1 MTAGNGNVGIV
12 DYGMGN
18 IRSVMNALEEL
29 GVASRLVSDPDEIEA
44 FDRVILPGVGAFE
57 EAMENLRAGGLIEA
71 LDRHVAA
78 GKYLL
83 GVCLGM
89 QLMCRESS
97 EDGEHA
103 GLGWFDAQVIPLPKL
118 PGLKV
123 PHMGWNGIAFRS
135 EHPILNGLE
144 SGGDVY
150 FVHSYHVE
158 CEEESDVVATTGHGI
173 EFTSMIARDNLLG
186 MQFHPEK
193 SQGIGL
199 KLLQNFV
206 EA

>member
-1 MTAGNGNVGIV
+1 MINGNQNIGIV

-18 IRSVMNALEEL
+18 IRSVTNALEEL
-29 GVASRLVSDPDEIEA
+29 GAASRLISTPDEIGA
-44 FDRVILPGVGAFE
+44 FGKIILPGVGAFR
-57 EAMENLRAGGLIEA
+57 EAKENLRASGMGEA
-71 LDRHVAA
+71 LDIHVAA
-78 GKYLL
+78 GKSLL

-103 GLGWFDAQVIPLPKL
+103 GLGWFDARVVPLPKL

-123 PHMGWNGIAFRS
+123 PHMGWNGVTFRGD
-135 EHPILNGLE
+135 HPVLNGLE

-158 CEEESDVVATTGHGI
+158 CEDEADVVATTGHGI
-173 EFTSMIARDNLLG
+173 DFTSMIAHDNLLG

-206 EA
+206 DL